1 MYRFITKEKAIDHR
15 KTILLDVTFA
25 AILGYSVI
33 IGKTGVLPIVLLIIY
48 LVGGYLIGSMVQ
60 LNCEFKFNRFSLSKK

>member
-1 MYRFITKEKAIDHR
+1 MYRFLTKEKAIDHR

-33 IGKTGVLPIVLLIIY
+33 IGWTEVVPVVLLIVY
-48 LVGGYLIGSMVQ
+48 LIVGYLIGSMFQ
-60 LNCEFKFNRFSLSKK
+60 LNCEFKFKRFSLPK

>member
-1 MYRFITKEKAIDHR
+1 MYRFLTKEKAIDHR

-33 IGKTGVLPIVLLIIY
+33 IGKTGVLPIVLLIVY
-48 LVGGYLIGSMVQ
+48 LVGGYMVGSMFQ
-60 LNCEFKFNRFSLSKK
+60 YNCEFKFNRFSSSR